1 MQGQEESGQQE
12 ARESG
17 RCDHTG
23 RGVTRGLDTRLFV
36 VPAAAAVFLVVLV
49 LVIVVL
55 VVVFFVVVVTVVVEI
70 FFVVVEVIV
79 FVVFRGDVEFN
90 RRECRDFEVGAA
102 LRTAQLI
109 AFVDVEFVHFD
120 VGIAL
125 GTGGHTLLGGALV
138 LRCGLAIVGMT
149 CQNPPGRQAR

>member
-55 VVVFFVVVVTVVVEI
+55 VVELVVFEVVIVVVI
-70 FFVVVEVIV
+70 VIV
-79 FVVFRGDVEFN
+79 VIVAREIQLD
-90 RRECRDFEVGAA
+90 RRQACDFEIRSAFRAA
-102 LRTAQLI
+102 QHI
-109 AFVDVEFVHFD
+109 AFVDVELIDFD
-120 VGIAL
+120 FGIAL
-125 GTGGHTLLGGALV
+125 GTGGHTLLGV
-138 LRCGLAIVGMT
+138 H
-149 CQNPPGRQAR
+149 GRVRLGI